1 MKTTAQD
8 YHFKQ
13 EFMEKW
19 QNSKAYTL
27 KVARLMPGEHYNY
40 QPSAHVRTFGQQM
53 QHLAEAM
60 IYHAGLAISL
70 KAPKDQ
76 NPNAKTAIVNLIEAS
91 FDLVHEALIE
101 LDEKDFETKVKFW
114 DGPTSRRKLLNFT
127 LDHITHHR
135 AQAIV
140 LLRMNNI
147 KPPNYIGW

>member
-1 MKTTAQD
+1 MKITAQD

-13 EFMEKW
+13 EFLEKW
-19 QNSKAYTL
+19 ESSKAYTL
-27 KVARLMPGEHYNY
+27 KVARLMPEEHYHY

-60 IYHAGLAISL
+60 TYHAGLALSL
-70 KAPKDQ
+70 KAPK
-76 NPNAKTAIVNLIEAS
+76 NPHSNSKTTIVNLLETS
-91 FDLVHEALIE
+91 FNLVHEAVKE
-101 LDEKDFETKVKFW
+101 LAEEDFETKVKFW